1 MYVRIRKKNRINL
14 SGIFIGVNVSLTE
27 FIEGL
32 KLYFLSGLL
41 MFISIL
47 PILLVSI
54 IARKGFLLSI
64 CISIVYSLVSFLA
77 SWVAPLAALLPIDV
91 AWRIMD
97 LKQFEMSYSFPMFI
111 SYVSLVFFAVIS
123 ITGILYISRKQ
134 EA

>member
-1 MYVRIRKKNRINL
+1 
-14 SGIFIGVNVSLTE
+14 
-27 FIEGL
+27 
-32 KLYFLSGLL
+32 

-47 PILLVSI
+47 PVLLVSI

-77 SWVAPLAALLPIDV
+77 SWVAPFAALLPIDV

-97 LKQFEMSYSFPMFI
+97 LKQFEMSYSFPMFV